1 LKTAT
6 RAFLIAITAVLT
18 LEGAVRA
25 LEPALP
31 EVNQWREPL
40 VSAKVRRMDRLS
52 GHGPIDVVFAG
63 SSQML
68 FAGDPVMLRRNL
80 GVRWSSYNAAL
91 WGAPPVVNEHW
102 LLDVVSPR
110 LRPRVVVLG
119 VSPVDFV
126 DADTDIPTNNYFNAM
141 AVRDDWIGAFERGTA
156 SRSALVRHRRSLRS
170 YSVIADSIG
179 RRRRGE
185 PGARVLGPGIDA
197 FGRMRNRDN
206 DRFRGDAA
214 AREVVAGVVA
224 HGWEPSEVQRDAFG
238 RTIRG
243 LQARGI
249 EPIVVEMAVSAPFID
264 LLGGSRAYSSF
275 RSFLRDQTEELG
287 VTLLDAA
294 GGATDT
300 RFFID
305 FDHVNRDG
313 ANVFNAI
320 VGRLFRNASPGS
332 FRTHVAPGVGDRP
345 LAPQLAADVVDP
357 ARGAEVSASKA
368 EVQPSRVPPIVRPLP
383 QPSARPAGPSDAL
396 VPSPGGGTSGP

>member
-1 LKTAT
+1 MKTTT
-6 RAFLIAITAVLT
+6 RALLIAIAAVLA

-31 EVNQWREPL
+31 EVNLWREPL
-40 VSAKVRRMDRLS
+40 VSAKVRRMDKLGSR
-52 GHGPIDVVFAG
+52 GPIDVVFAG

-68 FAGDPVMLRRNL
+68 FAGDPVMLRKTLRV
-80 GVRWSSYNAAL
+80 GWSSYNAAL

-110 LRPRVVVLG
+110 LRPKVVVLG

-126 DADTDIPTNNYFNAM
+126 EADTDVPVRNYFNAM
-141 AVRDDWIGAFERGTA
+141 AVRSDWIGAVERAAA

-170 YSVIADSIG
+170 YSVVADSIG
-179 RRRRGE
+179 RLGRGE
-185 PGARVLGPGIDA
+185 PGSRITGPGIDA

-206 DRFRGDAA
+206 DRFRGDEA
-214 AREVVAGVVA
+214 AREVVAGVVER
-224 HGWEPSEVQRDAFG
+224 GWVPSEVQREAFV

-243 LQARGI
+243 LKARGI

-264 LLGGSRAYSSF
+264 LLGGSPAYSSF
-275 RSFLRDQTEELG
+275 RTFLSAQTHELG

-305 FDHVNRDG
+305 FDHVNREG

-320 VGRLFRNASPGS
+320 FGRLFREAAPGS
-332 FRTHVAPGVGDRP
+332 FRTHVDPVHRDEP
-345 LAPQLAADVVDP
+345 LAPRLAADVVDAQPPTDVVAP
-357 ARGAEVSASKA
+357 AAP
-368 EVQPSRVPPIVRPLP
+368 QSRMPPIVRLLP
-383 QPSARPAGPSDAL
+383 PPSARPAGPSDAL
-396 VPSPGGGTSGP
+396 VPSAGGGASGP